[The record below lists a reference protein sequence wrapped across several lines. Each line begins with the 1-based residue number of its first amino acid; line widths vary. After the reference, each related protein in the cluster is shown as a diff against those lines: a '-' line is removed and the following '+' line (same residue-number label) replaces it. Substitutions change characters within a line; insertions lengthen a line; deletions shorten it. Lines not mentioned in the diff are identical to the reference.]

1 MLKGG
6 WAKAC
11 VGDLAEYVNGRAFK
25 PTEWK
30 DAGKPIIRIQ
40 NLNKRD
46 AKYNYSPLGH
56 EDKYLVKNGDLL
68 FAWSASLG
76 TYIWNGEEA
85 WLNQHIFKVIP
96 KNSTTKIFVYYLL
109 EKITTEL
116 YAKAH
121 GSGMVHVTK
130 GKFESTEISLPPLN
144 EQHRIVAKIE
154 ELFSE
159 LDNGIASLKAA
170 QQQLKT
176 YRQALLKHAFEGKLT
191 AEWRAQNKDKLES
204 AESLLARIAQ
214 ERIQRYQQQL
224 KDWEAIGKLGNKP
237 KAINVLLQITTEEL
251 SEMPELPVGWSY
263 VRAEEIAGFITKGT
277 TPSKELLFA
286 NAGDIPFIK
295 VYNLTKTGYLDFSI
309 DPTFVNNETHN
320 GFLARS
326 KVFPGDV
333 LMNIVGPPLGKVSIV
348 PSTYPEWNINQAI
361 AIFRSTL
368 ISNRFLAAYLAHEK
382 TVRSM
387 MGKSKATAGQFNLT
401 LEICRETLIPLC
413 CANEQEEIELLIDA
427 KLSEVDQLD
436 QTITSSLLQAEG
448 LRQSILKKA
457 FSGQLV
463 AQDASDEP
471 ASDLLVRIKA
481 ETAKQANEVMPRKP
495 QKAESQRVVETN
507 VISFPTKIPN
517 ISATD
522 LHAGIIAMALS
533 RHEKDGKLLYF
544 GHVKA
549 EKISHL
555 IESHLGID
563 LERDPIKDAA
573 GPNDYPHLKKVES
586 RARKA
591 NWFDV
596 QQQQAEG
603 AYTFT
608 KKYGFDA
615 LVDKTTKAL
624 ADKLADVDKLL
635 ILLLPLNT
643 KQAEIVATLYAAWN
657 NLLLLGQS
665 PTDEQIVYEARENWH
680 ESKLGIEKEKFIK
693 GLQWMRDKE
702 LIPLGTGKYI
712 DRKGKKS

>member
-1 MLKGG
+1 MDGLRQGFPNSWAMVKLGQFVTSEKGKKPKNESKTKTDQHTMPYIDIEAFEEG
-6 WAKAC
+6 VYKSWTDG
-11 VGDLAEYVNGRAFK
+11 VGCRICSNDDFLMVWDGSRSGLVGKGVNGALGSTLVRINFPSMVNDFAYYFLLSKYQEINTRAK
-25 PTEWK
+25 GSGTPHV
-30 DAGKPIIRIQ
+30 DP
-40 NLNKRD
+40 
-46 AKYNYSPLGH
+46 
-56 EDKYLVKNGDLL
+56 DLL
-68 FAWSASLG
+68 
-76 TYIWNGEEA
+76 WNYDFPIA
-85 WLNQHIFKVIP
+85 P
-96 KNSTTKIFVYYLL
+96 K
-109 EKITTEL
+109 
-116 YAKAH
+116 
-121 GSGMVHVTK
+121 
-130 GKFESTEISLPPLN
+130 N

-159 LDNGIASLKAA
+159 LDNGIASLKTA
-170 QQQLKT
+170 QQQLKI

-191 AEWRAQNKDKLES
+191 AEWRAQNKEKLES
-204 AESLLARIAQ
+204 AESLLARITQ
-214 ERIQRYQQQL
+214 ERTQRYQQQL
-224 KDWEAIGKLGNKP
+224 KDWETAGKQGSKP
-237 KAINVLLQITTEEL
+237 KTPNTLPSLNTEVIAEL
-251 SEMPELPVGWSY
+251 PELPVEW
-263 VRAEEIAGFITKGT
+263 
-277 TPSKELLFA
+277 
-286 NAGDIPFIK
+286 
-295 VYNLTKTGYLDFSI
+295 VY
-309 DPTFVNNETHN
+309 
-320 GFLARS
+320 
-326 KVFPGDV
+326 
-333 LMNIVGPPLGKVSIV
+333 
-348 PSTYPEWNINQAI
+348 
-361 AIFRSTL
+361 
-368 ISNRFLAAYLAHEK
+368 AYLSDLGSLG
-382 TVRSM
+382 R
-387 MGKSKATAGQFNLT
+387 GKSKHRPRNDPKLFGGKYPFIQTGEVKAANKIIREFSNTYSEFGLQQSKLWPSGTLCITIAANIAETAFLGFDGCFPDSVVGFTAFNNVVYSEYVDFFIQAARTRIEAYAPATAQKNINLET
-401 LEICRETLIPLC
+401 LENLVVPYCGVIEQKLVLDTL
-413 CANEQEEIELLIDA
+413 EERF
-427 KLSEVDQLD
+427 SEIVQLE
-436 QTITSSLLQAEG
+436 QTIIHSLQQAEA

-463 AQDASDEP
+463 AQDVNDEP
-471 ASDLLVRIKA
+471 ATELLTRIKA
-481 ETAKQANEVMPRKP
+481 EKDKQAIEVKPRKP
-495 QKAESQRVVETN
+495 RKAENQQVVKTN
-507 VISFPTKIPN
+507 VVSFPAKIPN

-522 LHAGIIAMALS
+522 LHAGIIAMALN

-563 LERDPIKDAA
+563 LERAPIKDAA

-596 QQQQAEG
+596 QQQQVEG

-608 KKYGFDA
+608 KKHGFDA

-635 ILLLPLNT
+635 TLLLPLNT